1 MKRIVVYGLGSL
13 GMSIAKELKKREER
27 RKKTVPYCRIY
38 GQAGI

>member
-13 GMSIAKELKKREER
+13 GMSIAKGTEEER